1 MKTNVRIQSIINRYP
16 EVERIF
22 EWYEIELSEEVL
34 NMKLDDVCD
43 EFQIEA
49 EDLILDL
56 EEVIDEVKNTEWLSN
71 GEAQWTEG
79 FTEETDPS
87 TELSFDDDTI
97 DTATGLNDIDD
108 DDFSDEA

>member
-1 MKTNVRIQSIINRYP
+1 MKTNVRIQSIVNRYP

-22 EWYEIELSEEVL
+22 EWYDIELTENVM
-34 NMKLDDVCD
+34 NMKLEEACD
-43 EFQIEA
+43 TFQIEA

-56 EEVIDEVKNTEWLSN
+56 EDVIDEVRNTEWLSN
-71 GEAQWTEG
+71 GEPQWTEG

-97 DTATGLNDIDD
+97 DGPSGFTDD
-108 DDFSDEA
+108 LSDEDMSS